1 MSSSIKNILFIL
13 TFVILLPISIFTA
26 MEISTLNENEEVLDK
41 VYRKQLD
48 GLVFSVNQY
57 SADLFDY
64 YVRQIDFEGRQL
76 TVNSYVDSAFLQ
88 QNLAIEGIALEKDD
102 RIIFSS
108 LGRDNNISFTETQL
122 DSLMTSNSALIERLK
137 RYREAGYQ
145 KPEPIGQLNADGTLL
160 SLSLIIVGSGNPCI
174 LFFNP
179 ILFIEDLLAPK
190 IQEISDQNLD
200 VSVKHLPS
208 NTFVYSQREE
218 DDRTTQKSVLPLF
231 PNYEI
236 AVSLKGESIE
246 SLISYRTKRNII
258 SLVSLVSLIIIGAIL
273 VIRNLRREIQ
283 LSKAKADFVANVSH
297 EIRTP
302 LALISMFNE
311 TLLLGRVPSEE
322 KKHEYYEIISK
333 ETSRLRNIINKILSF
348 SQIDAEKKVFNFIS
362 IDPKKEI
369 EEVINSYSYHLKDK
383 GFTYELDLDSSDI
396 QLKADKEAF
405 VEVIINLVDNAIKY
419 SPEEKFLRIKSF
431 KKGNQYVI
439 EVADKG
445 MGIVRNKQQQVF
457 EKFYRVTGG
466 NIHDTKGT
474 GLGLSLVAGIMEAHG
489 GKIEL
494 ESKPGEGST
503 FSLYF
508 EL

>member
-13 TFVILLPISIFTA
+13 TFVILLPISIFTV

-88 QNLAIEGIALEKDD
+88 QNLAIEGIALEKDGQM
-102 RIIFSS
+102 IFSS
-108 LGRDNNISFTETQL
+108 LGRDNNIAFSKNRL
-122 DSLMTSNSALIERLK
+122 DSLVTSNSQLIERLK
-137 RYREAGYQ
+137 RYRDAGYQ
-145 KPEPIGQLNADGTLL
+145 KPEPIGQIMAGGTLL
-160 SLSLIIVGSGNPCI
+160 SMSLIVVGNGNHCI

-179 ILFIEDLLAPK
+179 TLFIEDLLAPK
-190 IQEISDQNLD
+190 IQEIADQNLD
-200 VSVKHLPS
+200 VTVKHLPT

-218 DDRTTQKSVLPLF
+218 DDRTTQSSTLPLF

-236 AVSLKGESIE
+236 SVSLKGESIE
-246 SLISYRTKRNII
+246 GLIAFRTKRNII
-258 SLVSLVSLIIIGAIL
+258 SLISLVSLIVIGSIL

-311 TLLLGRVPSEE
+311 TLLLGRVPTEE
-322 KKHEYYEIISK
+322 RKHEYYEIISK
-333 ETSRLRNIINKILSF
+333 ETTRLRNIINKILSF
-348 SQIDAEKKVFNFIS
+348 SQIDADKKIYTFIS
-362 IDPKKEI
+362 LDPKQEI
-369 EEVINSYSYHLKDK
+369 EEVLNSYSYHLKEK
-383 GFTYELDLDSSDI
+383 GFTYDLDLDPSKV
-396 QLKADKEAF
+396 QLRADKEAF

-419 SPEEKFLRIKSF
+419 SPEEKYLNIKSF
-431 KKGNQYVI
+431 HKQNHYVI

-445 MGIVRNKQQQVF
+445 MGIARSKQEQVF

-474 GLGLSLVAGIMEAHG
+474 GLGLSLVSGIMEAHG

-494 ESKPGEGST
+494 DSKPGEGST
-503 FSLYF
+503 FRLYF

>member
-13 TFVILLPISIFTA
+13 TFVILLPISIFTV

-41 VYRKQLD
+41 VYRKQLE
-48 GLVFSVNQY
+48 GLIFSVNQY

-76 TVNSYVDSAFLQ
+76 TKNSYVDSAFLQ
-88 QNLAIEGIALEKDD
+88 QNLAIEGIAIEKDGEMT
-102 RIIFSS
+102 FSS
-108 LGRDNNISFTETQL
+108 LGRENNISFSTSQL
-122 DSLMTSNSALIERLK
+122 DDLIKSNSQLIERLK
-137 RYREAGYQ
+137 RYRDAGYQ
-145 KPEPIGQLNADGTLL
+145 KPESIGQIGANGTLL
-160 SLSLIIVGSGNPCI
+160 SMSLIVVSEGDPCI

-190 IQEISDQNLD
+190 IQEIADQNLD
-200 VSVKHLPS
+200 VTVRHIPS
-208 NTFVYSQREE
+208 NTFVYSQNVTE
-218 DDRTTQKSVLPLF
+218 DRTTQSSTLPLF

-236 AVSLKGESIE
+236 SVSLKGESIE
-246 SLISYRTKRNII
+246 SLIKFRTQRNII
-258 SLVSLVSLIIIGAIL
+258 SLISLVSLIVIGAIL
-273 VIRNLRREIQ
+273 VIRNLRREMQ

-311 TLLLGRVPSEE
+311 TLLLGRVPTEE

-333 ETSRLRNIINKILSF
+333 ETTRLRNIINKILSF
-348 SQIDAEKKVFNFIS
+348 SQIDADKKIYKFTS
-362 IDPKKEI
+362 INPKAEI
-369 EEVINSYSYHLKDK
+369 EEVINSYSYHLKEK
-383 GFTYELDLDSSDI
+383 GFTYDLDLNQSDI
-396 QLKADKEAF
+396 QLQADKEAF
-405 VEVIINLVDNAIKY
+405 VEVIINLIDNAIKY
-419 SPEEKFLRIKSF
+419 SPEEKYLSIKSVQ
-431 KKGNQYVI
+431 KQKNYVI

-445 MGIVRNKQQQVF
+445 MGIHRDKQGQVF

-474 GLGLSLVAGIMEAHG
+474 GLGLSLVSGIMVAHG

-494 ESKPGEGST
+494 DSKPGEGST
-503 FSLYF
+503 FRLYF